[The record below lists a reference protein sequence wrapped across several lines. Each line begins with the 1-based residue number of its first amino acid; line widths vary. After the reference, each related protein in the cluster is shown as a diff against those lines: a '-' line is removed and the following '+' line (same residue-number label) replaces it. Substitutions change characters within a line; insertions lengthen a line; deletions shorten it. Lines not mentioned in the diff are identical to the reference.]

1 MPVTRRRRYR
11 NSLEDSQD
19 DQERVSVERLSNDT
33 TKDPNNNHSLTNTR
47 TRKPQN
53 ISTYDHD
60 NQEEERN
67 LDHQHRRHRQRFDS
81 EPTTSSHDRCSA
93 DEEEEVRTDGSADI
107 DIDALAAGIERQ
119 CQLDNESVVEDEP
132 ISNISDDSRTQVSV
146 S

>member
-11 NSLEDSQD
+11 NSLGDSQD
-19 DQERVSVERLSNDT
+19 DQERLSAERLSSDT
-33 TKDPNNNHSLTNTR
+33 TKDPNNNHCLTKTR

-67 LDHQHRRHRQRFDS
+67 LDHQRRRHHQRFDS
-81 EPTTSSHDRCSA
+81 EPTTSSPDRCSA
-93 DEEEEVRTDGSADI
+93 DEEEEEVRTDGSADI

-119 CQLDNESVVEDEP
+119 CQLDHESVVEGEP
-132 ISNISDDSRTQVSV
+132 ISNSDASRTQVRV